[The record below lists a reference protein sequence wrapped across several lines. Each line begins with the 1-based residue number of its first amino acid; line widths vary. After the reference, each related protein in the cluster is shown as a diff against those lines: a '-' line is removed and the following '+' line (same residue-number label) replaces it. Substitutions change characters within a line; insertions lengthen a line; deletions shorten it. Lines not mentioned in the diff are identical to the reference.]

1 MDTSLARKTKGTIMI
16 FSQLKN
22 PSELV
27 FKASRKEVF
36 FYSIIFLLV
45 ILLDRNVLVS
55 SHSFFEYF
63 NTHSP

>member
-1 MDTSLARKTKGTIMI
+1 MI